1 MALAAAAGLA
11 SCTAQSPK
19 ANLKTDVDSLSY
31 AIGMARTEGLDQ
43 YLAQQGI
50 DSTQMTDFLKGF
62 NEGASKIDKK
72 DVAYMAGLQIGQMV
86 SKQWV
91 EGFNNRFS
99 VETLHKPSA

>member
-1 MALAAAAGLA
+1 
-11 SCTAQSPK
+11 
-19 ANLKTDVDSLSY
+19 
-31 AIGMARTEGLDQ
+31 
-43 YLAQQGI
+43 
-50 DSTQMTDFLKGF
+50 MTDFLKGF